1 MEFTFAK
8 KMEDMCQDILTSKK
22 ERNKRCKEMV
32 RETHNFL
39 EEVRN
44 DFLPPI
50 RQRCKEIAQ
59 ETHNFLGEFRHDFL
73 QPVRQDFRAASKTFK
88 KFSKE
93 FAGVH

>member
-32 RETHNFL
+32 QETHNFL

-59 ETHNFLGEFRHDFL
+59 ETHNFLK
-73 QPVRQDFRAASKTFK
+73 PIRQDLQAASKTFK